1 MELLVVPGTL
11 LIAAVA
17 AWLLTPAAGWVAAR
31 LGAVDAPGPRRVH
44 RRPIARMGG
53 LAIAAAI
60 ALTVSPAVLP
70 VVGGWP
76 SWLRFDFLAAACAL
90 IVVTG
95 IVDDVCGISARLKF
109 LPQIAAAVLAWMAG
123 LQIQTLSLPYLEG
136 IDLGWLGPVLTV
148 LWIVGVTN
156 AVNLI
161 DGLDGLAA
169 GLSAIAALGLAVL
182 FLQQNHPALAL
193 VAFAVAGACLG
204 FLRHNFHP
212 ARIFMGDTGSLL
224 LGFLLATMAIA
235 GSQKRS
241 AATVLAL
248 PILMLA
254 VPIVDTLAC
263 FARRMVHGKSPF
275 SGDLGHVHHL
285 LLSLGWSQRT
295 VALALYLVSAA
306 LAFGA
311 VQLSRRRDEVF
322 LTAVLAAALL
332 LALVFYGRYRLFSLR
347 NLVSGRRMARILT
360 RLEDRIGAA
369 RDVDSAAAML
379 WHAARVLQFSR
390 LSVYAVRE
398 TPPGAAAAADDP
410 PGLELFSVGAPAEAH
425 RERRFA
431 AAGRRLQ
438 VVIADDTAHDPSELY
453 GRQLQLLPLLQR
465 LAERLPPA
473 PSPAATVSELS
484 SPTVTVPELSSPA
497 VTVPAVTAPVIRPDS
512 AARRLLRSTVGA
524 S

>member
-1 MELLVVPGTL
+1 MELLAVPGTL
-11 LIAAVA
+11 LFAAVA

-95 IVDDVCGISARLKF
+95 IVDDVCSISARLKF
-109 LPQIAAAVLAWMAG
+109 LPQVAAAVLAWMAG

-136 IDLGWLGPVLTV
+136 IDLGWLEPVLTV

-212 ARIFMGDTGSLL
+212 AKIFMGDTGSLL

-235 GSQKRS
+235 GAQKRS

-263 FARRMVHGKSPF
+263 FARRMVNGKSPF

-295 VALALYLVSAA
+295 VALALYLVSAV

-311 VQLSRRRDEVF
+311 VQLSRRREELF

-332 LALVFYGRYRLFSLR
+332 LALMFYSRYRLFSLR

-360 RLEDRIGAA
+360 KLEDRIGSA
-369 RDVDSAAAML
+369 RDADSAAAML
-379 WHAARVLQFSR
+379 WHAARVLQFSQ

-398 TPPGAAAAADDP
+398 TPPDAAAADDP
-410 PGLELFSVGAPAEAH
+410 PGLELFSVGAPAAAH
-425 RERRFA
+425 QERRFA

-438 VVIADDTAHDPSELY
+438 VVIADDAAQDPSELY

-465 LAERLPPA
+465 LAERLPAVPSPEPA
-473 PSPAATVSELS
+473 PVVSAPVVSAPVVTALEATAPAAV
-484 SPTVTVPELSSPA
+484 V
-497 VTVPAVTAPVIRPDS
+497 RPDS
-512 AARRLLRSTVGA
+512 AARRLLPPRSTVGA